1 MVICNLLGRKEKNK
15 ISEKISSIMNFNKSP
30 LCSMLSAFH
39 IEMKS
44 NREVVIEG
52 CKSIEEYDE
61 NVIVIKVKKMV
72 ISFFGRDLE
81 IKCLTPDSLVIEGFV
96 TSVEFMT

>member
-1 MVICNLLGRKEKNK
+1 MVTYNLLGRKGKSK
-15 ISEKISSIMNFNKSP
+15 KPKKVSSIINFNKSP
-30 LCSMLSAFH
+30 LGSMLSPFH

-61 NVIVIKVKKMV
+61 NMIKIKVKKMV

-81 IKCLTPDSLVIEGFV
+81 IKCLNFDSLVIEGFV
-96 TSVEFMT
+96 TSIEFMT

>member
-1 MVICNLLGRKEKNK
+1 MVTDDLLGRKEKNK
-15 ISEKISSIMNFNKSP
+15 ISEKVSSAVNFSKSP
-30 LCSMLSAFH
+30 LSSMLSSFH

-44 NREVVIEG
+44 NREIVIEG

-61 NVIVIKVKKMV
+61 NMIKIKVKKMV

-81 IKCLTPDSLVIEGFV
+81 IKCLTYDSLVIEGFV
-96 TSVEFMT
+96 TSIEFIT

>member
-1 MVICNLLGRKEKNK
+1 MVTDDLFVRKEKNK
-15 ISEKISSIMNFNKSP
+15 ISEKVSSAMNFSKSP
-30 LCSMLSAFH
+30 LSSMLSSFH

-61 NVIVIKVKKMV
+61 NMVKIKVRKMI

-81 IKCLTPDSLVIEGFV
+81 IKCLTYDSLVIEGFV
-96 TSVEFMT
+96 TSIEFVT